1 MKRLALPVFVAA
13 TFLAAFV
20 LFAMQPFAGRA
31 LLPQYGGAPH
41 VWVTTAVFFQV
52 AVLLG
57 YSYAHAA
64 PKRLSPA
71 PLAGLHVA
79 LAIVAFI
86 AFRPN
91 GLVGAAALGKLL
103 AGAPPGVRL
112 LCHLAVTVGIPAFFL
127 SSTSP
132 LVQLFVTRTK
142 TISNPY
148 YLYVASNGGS
158 LLALVA
164 YPAVVEPNIGLATQ
178 SAWLRAALAAAVACV
193 AASAWLGRLRPPD
206 GAPDAPSPAPTEAR
220 ASGATGEAAEGSP
233 AAPDAATQWRW
244 FLLAFGP
251 SLLLSGMT
259 LHVTTDVVAIPLF
272 WVVPLGIYLVSFMVA
287 FGRYGQRIS
296 GPVRRMAL
304 LFGTFLICAMHANV
318 ASLWAILPHALY
330 LLLAATACHSIL
342 ATLRPHPVHLTRF
355 YFVMSLGGAAGGAF
369 CSIVAPLLFRDLTEY
384 PIAIVLVAWL
394 LVDGT
399 DRLRPWFLAIP
410 LLTGALTYGLS
421 QVSQRC
427 ALTGSTAA
435 ALVFG
440 PVILLAH
447 GFSKYKNRYALAV
460 AGIFVASTLFLRG
473 DLAYRNRNF
482 FGVLRVV
489 REGNGRFLSIVNGTT
504 THGIEDVRA
513 PGTALSYYHPT
524 GPAGDF
530 FGILNQQPPGH
541 RVFII
546 GLGIGTLGAYA
557 APEDRW
563 TFFELN
569 DLDVYLAK
577 DAGYFHALSSMRAP
591 YEIVVGDARL
601 ELEHRTA
608 AAGDADV
615 VVVDAFSSDMIPI
628 HLLTV
633 EAVKLYDFHARWA
646 ILFHL
651 SNQFADLAPVTAA
664 AASAVGMSS
673 LVRTDLELSPADVGK
688 RASRWLVATRDPQ
701 LLRALAQRNPDW
713 VTPAP
718 TRAPWTDDKADVLS
732 ALSAKTP
739 H

>member
-57 YSYAHAA
+57 YGYAHAA

-71 PLAGLHVA
+71 PLAGLHLA
-79 LAIVAFI
+79 LAIVAI
-86 AFRPN
+86 VAFRPH
-91 GLVGAAALGKLL
+91 GLVGAATLGTLL

-112 LCHLAVTVGIPAFFL
+112 LCHLAVTVGVPAFFL

-164 YPAVVEPNIGLATQ
+164 YPALVEPNIGLATQ
-178 SAWLRAALAAAVACV
+178 SAWLRGALAAAVAC
-193 AASAWLGRLRPPD
+193 AATSAWLGRLRSPE
-206 GAPDAPSPAPTEAR
+206 GRTEAAAAAPLPAPPL
-220 ASGATGEAAEGSP
+220 ASASP

-259 LHVTTDVVAIPLF
+259 VHVTTDVVAIPLF

-296 GPVRRMAL
+296 GPVRRIAL

-318 ASLWAILPHALY
+318 ASLWAIVPHAVY

-342 ATLRPHPVHLTRF
+342 ASLRPHPTHLTRF

-369 CSIVAPLLFRDLTEY
+369 CSIAAPLLFRDLTEY

-394 LVDGT
+394 LVDGS
-399 DRLRPWFLAIP
+399 DRVRPWFLAIP
-410 LLTGALTYGLS
+410 IVTGALTYGLA
-421 QVSQRC
+421 QVSMRS

-435 ALVFG
+435 ALTFG

-489 REGNGRFLSIVNGTT
+489 REGDGRFLAIVNGTT

-530 FGILNQQPPGH
+530 FGVLHLLSPGH

-546 GLGIGTLGAYA
+546 GLGIGTLGSYA
-557 APEDRW
+557 VPGDRW

-569 DLDVYLAK
+569 DLDVYLAR

-601 ELEHRTA
+601 ELERRTA
-608 AAGDADV
+608 TAGDADV

-664 AASAVGMSS
+664 AASAVGLSS
-673 LVRTDLELSPADVGK
+673 LVRTDLELSAADARAGK
-688 RASRWLVATRDPQ
+688 RASTWLVATRDPQ
-701 LLRALAQRNPDW
+701 VLLDLARRNPDW
-713 VTPAP
+713 VAP
-718 TRAPWTDDKADVLS
+718 PLARAPWTDDKADVLS
-732 ALSAKTP
+732 ALSAKIP